1 MSSNL
6 VDPFDQELH
15 GTLGELLLDSGRAGE
30 ALQEFEVALALDPHD
45 KAIAHYRLA
54 IAHHELGDR
63 DEAQKQLLQALDVAP
78 NYRPAQRLL
87 LEMMQVD
94 AVN

>member
-1 MSSNL
+1 MSSNF

-15 GTLGELLLDSGRAGE
+15 GMLGELLLDGGRAEE
-30 ALQEFEVALALDPHD
+30 ALQEFSVALALDPHD

-54 IAHHELGDR
+54 MAHHELGDKS
-63 DEAQKQLLQALDVAP
+63 QTQNHLLQALDVAP

-87 LEMMQVD
+87 LEMVQVE
-94 AVN
+94 AAN

>member
-1 MSSNL
+1 M
-6 VDPFDQELH
+6 
-15 GTLGELLLDSGRAGE
+15 LGELLLDRDRAEE
-30 ALQEFEVALALDPHD
+30 ALQEFIVALALDPHD

-54 IAHHELGDR
+54 MAHHELGDS
-63 DEAQKQLLQALDVAP
+63 DETQKQLLQALEIAP